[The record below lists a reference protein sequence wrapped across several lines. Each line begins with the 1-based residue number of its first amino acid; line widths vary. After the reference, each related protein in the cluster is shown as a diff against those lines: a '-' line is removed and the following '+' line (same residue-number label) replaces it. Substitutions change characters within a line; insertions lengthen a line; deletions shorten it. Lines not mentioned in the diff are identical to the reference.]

1 MKKTVSV
8 GLGGR
13 NIIIDEDACT
23 LLGLYLDSYRATLTS
38 NQKEVMEEVEA
49 RFADLL
55 RASLGHSEVVS
66 CSMVD
71 EVAARMGMP
80 KPSRTGEGE
89 GATGTS
95 CGQAQPEV
103 AVRKFFRDTDDRKI
117 GGVCSGFAL
126 YFDVDVV
133 LIRIIFLAALLFAT
147 AGFWV
152 YIIVCIAAPS
162 AYTAAEKCQMRGLP
176 CTAENI
182 RKFVDTRK

>member
-23 LLGLYLDSYRATLTS
+23 LLGRYLDAYCATLTS
-38 NQKEVMEEVEA
+38 NKKEVMEEVEA

-55 RASLGHSEVVS
+55 RDALGHAEVVDVT
-66 CSMVD
+66 MV
-71 EVAARMGMP
+71 ESVALSMGMP
-80 KPSRTGEGE
+80 RISGADQAESGDRAFHGER
-89 GATGTS
+89 
-95 CGQAQPEV
+95 PV
-103 AVRKFFRDTDDRKI
+103 HKFFRDTDDRKI
-117 GGVCSGFAL
+117 GGVCSGLAL

-133 LIRIIFLAALLFAT
+133 LIRVVFLAALLFAT
-147 AGFWV
+147 AGFWI
-152 YIIVCIAAPS
+152 YIIICIAAPS
-162 AYTAAEKCQMRGLP
+162 AYTAAEKCQMRGIP